1 MSEDPPAA
9 MYGRVKPVSG
19 MTNVMPPTTVNTWKA
34 MVNTRPDA
42 RSLPNPSLIFIA
54 VIIPAAMMSR

>member
-1 MSEDPPAA
+1 

-54 VIIPAAMMSR
+54 VIIPAAMMSK